1 MSSYLKFRTARTLR
15 KIKRNAHTLRLWTS
29 NYLNRHVY
37 GAWRRLGPARNMF
50 VAWVALAI
58 ICLAGVVQ
66 GIGRL
71 DQFYMT
77 TKPMMGGIYSEGL
90 TGNVSVVNPI
100 LPGKAAEDDVTSL
113 VFNGLTKLDQ
123 ERQIKPDLAESWQP
137 ASDLKSY
144 TFHLRKNVYWHDGVK
159 FDAYDVAFTISA
171 IQNPDTRS
179 PLAANWTGVKYEVIN
194 DTTIK
199 IILPT
204 VYPRF
209 LNNTTVGILPRHI
222 LESTKP
228 STLRISEF
236 NQKPIGT
243 GPFKLDPLTGQ
254 TDKIV
259 LRANQAYFEGQPNFS
274 EVHFVVYDKPA
285 DLIEGYARKQIA
297 AISRI
302 RSENANQAEK
312 FDDLKINR
320 LSLPAYVGLFLNLKS
335 PGMADIHLRR
345 ALAEATDRGQII
357 EAGMHD
363 EATPVYFP
371 VSPSS
376 ANENL
381 KKFKLAFDTNQAK
394 VELNQAPGL
403 SAIKAKPIKLVTLD
417 DAEMAK
423 IAELVKEQWGKIGI
437 NVQVVKA
444 TDVNDLQ
451 QRFIRARDY
460 DVLLYGQNVGA
471 DADVYSFWHSSQISD
486 PGLNLSSYKN
496 AEADKLLESGRLAKD
511 AKYRADK
518 YVRFNQIWA
527 SDAPAILLYSP
538 HYLYGQNRAIKGLTA
553 KKIVQ
558 PSDRLLDINKW
569 YIRSE
574 SVPVGHSR

>member
-1 MSSYLKFRTARTLR
+1 MSSYFKFRTARALR
-15 KIKRNAHTLRLWTS
+15 RIKRNIHVLRLWTS

-37 GAWRRLGPARNMF
+37 GAWRRLGPARTMF
-50 VAWVALAI
+50 ISWMALAI
-58 ICLAGVVQ
+58 ICLVGVES
-66 GIGRL
+66 GINNL
-71 DQFYMT
+71 DQYYMT
-77 TKPMMGGIYSEGL
+77 TKPVVGGIYSEGL

-113 VFNGLTKLDQ
+113 VFNGLTKLDH
-123 ERQIKPDLAESWQP
+123 ERQVKPDLADSWQVS
-137 ASDLKSY
+137 SDLKSY
-144 TFHLRKNVYWHDGVK
+144 VFHLRKNVYWHDGVK

-179 PLAANWTGVKYEVIN
+179 PMATNWAGVKYEVIN
-194 DTTIK
+194 ENTIK
-199 IILPT
+199 IILPS
-204 VYPRF
+204 VFPRF

-222 LESTKP
+222 LENTKP

-243 GPFKLDPLTGQ
+243 GPFKLNPLTGQ
-254 TDKIV
+254 TDKII
-259 LRANQAYFEGQPNFS
+259 LRANEAYFDGRPNFS
-274 EVHFVVYDKPA
+274 EIHFVVYDKPS
-285 DLIEGYARKQIA
+285 DLIDGYARKQIA
-297 AISRI
+297 AVSRI
-302 RSENANQAEK
+302 RSENATEAEK

-320 LSLPAYVGLFLNLKS
+320 LSMPAYVGLFLNLKS
-335 PGMADIHLRR
+335 PAIADIHMRR
-345 ALAEATDRGQII
+345 ALSEATNRDQII
-357 EAGMHD
+357 DSGMHN
-363 EATPVYFP
+363 EATPAYFP

-381 KKFKLAFDTNQAK
+381 KKFKLNYDF
-394 VELNQAPGL
+394 E
-403 SAIKAKPIKLVTLD
+403 KAKLELSQTNSNLKTRPIKLVTLD

-423 IAELVKEQWGKIGI
+423 VAEIVKEQWGKIGV
-437 NVQVVKA
+437 NVEIIKA
-444 TDVNDLQ
+444 RDVNDLQ

-460 DVLLYGQNVGA
+460 DALLYGQNVGA
-471 DADVYSFWHSSQISD
+471 DADVYSFWHSSQIND

-496 AEADKLLESGRLAKD
+496 SEADKLLESGRLAKD

-527 SDAPAILLYSP
+527 NDVPAVLLYSP
-538 HYLYGQNRAIKGLTA
+538 YYLYGQNRAIKGLTA

-569 YIRSE
+569 YINSE
-574 SVPVGHSR
+574 KIPIGHAR